1 VAGETSLGLGVE
13 LLPSLAPLLE
23 LVVYRLR
30 VADEQPV
37 LNFLAHPH
45 HQLQMLLPTTQHD
58 TRERVHAH
66 QKRDYHHLLLLL
78 LLRERRAANLEGM
91 DHLLILLLEVLLP
104 LVGVIVSGEES
115 LEDVLHAP
123 HATRNSPELVRER
136 RLRAPVAN

>member
-45 HQLQMLLPTTQHD
+45 HQLQMLLPITRHD
-58 TRERVHAH
+58 TTHGKASTHAH
-66 QKRDYHHLLLLL
+66 QKRDYHHHL

-91 DHLLILLLEVLLP
+91 DDLLILLLEVLLP